1 MVPNR
6 AKHHMVLFTRL
17 MLTFLEYYCFLKTE
31 NKQTG
36 KSIPT
41 FAFHP
46 TFLKLKTCLN
56 FMLVLIFINTL
67 IQYAYANRPVFWWC
81 FVVLKRDFYKRFRR
95 KQVVKVLA
103 RLLISIYH
111 FFNYWFISFSDFS
124 KFPFPKKKRVLEK
137 AKYFNKKGSVFV
149 TKYPFDCKSFYGTP
163 DAVDI
168 FFFLGNC

>member
-1 MVPNR
+1 
-6 AKHHMVLFTRL
+6 
-17 MLTFLEYYCFLKTE
+17 MLCGFKARFLQEVQKKASESSCKT
-31 NKQTG
+31 
-36 KSIPT
+36 I
-41 FAFHP
+41 
-46 TFLKLKTCLN
+46 
-56 FMLVLIFINTL
+56 
-67 IQYAYANRPVFWWC
+67 
-81 FVVLKRDFYKRFRR
+81 
-95 KQVVKVLA
+95 
-103 RLLISIYH
+103 LISVDH